1 MKKARKKKIAF
12 DKYWHYHHS
21 VQSPDQDVRF
31 IQDCYIRHSDRK
43 PVVFCEDFSFTFA
56 LSCAW
61 VQMDTKYE
69 SIAIDIDKNPLD
81 YGQKTYLSRLKPHQ
95 QKRVQVIHANVLK
108 KNLPSADIIA
118 ALNFSYF
125 TFKLRKQ
132 MKAYFR
138 HCLNRL
144 KIKGILILDCFGGSQ
159 CWEAN
164 EEIEEGKQFT
174 YYWDQV
180 NFDPV
185 THHSLFHIH
194 YKRKGE
200 VKRLKVF
207 TYDWRLWTIPELRE
221 LLQEAGFRK
230 THVYWEGSRRDGT
243 GNGKFTPVEKG
254 EECDSWIAYIVAEK

>member
-1 MKKARKKKIAF
+1 MKITRKKKTAF
-12 DKYWHYHHS
+12 DKYWHYRHS
-21 VQSPDQDVRF
+21 VQSPDRDVCF
-31 IQDCYIRHSDRK
+31 IRDCYVRHSGRQ
-43 PVVFCEDFSFTFA
+43 PVIFCEDFSFTFA
-56 LSCAW
+56 ISCEW
-61 VQMDTKYE
+61 VKVNNKCK
-69 SIAIDIDKNPLD
+69 SIAIDIDKAPLD
-81 YGQKTYLSRLKPHQ
+81 YGKKMYLSRLTPHQ

-108 KNLPSADIIA
+108 KNLPSVDIIA

-138 HCLNRL
+138 HCLKRL
-144 KIKGILILDCFGGSQ
+144 RTKGILILDCFGGSD
-159 CWEAN
+159 CMEAN
-164 EEIEEGKQFT
+164 EEAEQNNQFT

-185 THHSLFHIH
+185 THHSLFQIH

-200 VKRLKVF
+200 AKRKNVF

-221 LLQEAGFRK
+221 LLEEVGFRK
-230 THVYWEGSRRDGT
+230 TYIYWEGSRRDGT

-254 EECDSWIAYIVAEK
+254 EECESWIAYIVAEK